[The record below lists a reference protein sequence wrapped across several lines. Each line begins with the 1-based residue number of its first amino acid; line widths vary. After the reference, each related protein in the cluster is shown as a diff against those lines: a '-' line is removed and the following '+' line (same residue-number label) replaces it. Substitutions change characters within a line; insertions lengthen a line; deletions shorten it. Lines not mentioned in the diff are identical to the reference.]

1 MGIKKERKKERK
13 EGRIGCWG
21 MLRGAHMSLA
31 KMVPLVLTAVLLLV
45 LSSGLLLQ
53 DVHAARCGDG
63 VCQTEDGERW

>member
-1 MGIKKERKKERK
+1 
-13 EGRIGCWG
+13 